1 MHLVY
6 LFDHRYQYLSIH
18 QAACLPTSIY
28 RILSSIYRILPS
40 IYRIIGF
47 YHLYIGELLTQE
59 SSKFRIRSVS
69 DSNSIGF
76 FIRQLLRDRPIAP
89 HLPSCLTASTIC
101 LCVVPLGTDL
111 LQNKIKQCI
120 SFFRIID
127 SVQEPRAFYRN

>member
-1 MHLVY
+1 MRGHVRSYASCIFIRSPILV
-6 LFDHRYQYLSIH
+6 SIH
-18 QAACLPTSIY
+18 PSSCLPACLLHS
-28 RILSSIYRILPS
+28 
-40 IYRIIGF
+40 IGF
-47 YHLYIGELLTQE
+47 YHLYIGFYHLFIGFYHLFIGELLTQE

-127 SVQEPRAFYRN
+127 SIQ